1 MTDEAASGARAAGA
15 REPDAVAAGR
25 ERDPVAAGRE
35 LDPVAEAWAARPSTT
50 QDLPSRA
57 DLVVVGGGLMGT
69 ATAWAAARRGLSVIL
84 LEQFELGHS
93 KGSSHGSARI
103 LRRAYLDPLYVRL
116 TGEAMPLWRE
126 LEADS
131 GRDLL
136 RITGGIDHGRR
147 RDPEGI
153 ARVLD
158 AAGVEH
164 ELLDAGSAAARW
176 PGMVFDGPVL
186 FHPQAGT
193 VDAALTVLAATEVA
207 ERQGAVV
214 LANTTVLRL
223 DVTDDDVRVVT
234 AAGAVRARRVVVA
247 AGAWAGELLDG
258 VVPMPRLTV
267 SQQQVFHFPHRDE
280 TPNWPVTVH
289 DQDLVAYHLPGARDA
304 GPRGGRKVAEHMAP
318 NAETTADGRSGVVD
332 PAARARLVAHVQRWL
347 PGLAPE
353 PYAETTC
360 LYTST
365 SNEDF
370 VLDRVGP
377 VVACSPCSGHG
388 AKFAPLI
395 GRMAVDLATGD
406 AAPEPRFRFR
416 AHAQGAA
423 TDR

>member
-1 MTDEAASGARAAGA
+1 MTNESPWTGTDPAA
-15 REPDAVAAGR
+15 
-25 ERDPVAAGRE
+25 
-35 LDPVAEAWAARPSTT
+35 AWATRPDD
-50 QDLPSRA
+50 QRADLPSRA
-57 DLVVVGGGLMGT
+57 DLVVVGAGLMGT
-69 ATAWAAARRGLSVIL
+69 ATAWAAARRGLSVVL
-84 LEQFELGHS
+84 LEQFTLGHAR
-93 KGSSHGSARI
+93 GSSHGSARI

-116 TGEAMPLWRE
+116 TGEALPLWRR
-126 LEADS
+126 LEAES
-131 GRDLL
+131 GRDLV
-136 RITGGIDHGRR
+136 RIAGGIDHGRR

-153 ARVLD
+153 ARALD

-193 VDAALTVLAATEVA
+193 VDAALAVLAATEVA

-214 LANTTVLRL
+214 VGNARVLRL
-223 DVTDDDVRVVT
+223 DVADDEVRVASSRGTVQ
-234 AAGAVRARRVVVA
+234 AQRVVVA
-247 AGAWAGELLDG
+247 AGPWAEQLLHG
-258 VVPMPRLTV
+258 VVPLPALTV

-280 TPNWPVTVH
+280 TADWPVTVH
-289 DQDLVAYHLPGARDA
+289 DDELTAYHLPGGRDA

-318 NAETTADGRSGVVD
+318 NTETTADARDGVVD
-332 PAARARLVAHVQRWL
+332 PAARARLVDHVRRWL
-347 PGLAPE
+347 PGLVPE

-406 AAPEPRFRFR
+406 AGPEPRFTFA
-416 AHAQGAA
+416 AHAG
-423 TDR
+423 TTSTR